1 MVYRTNRRT
10 LSLVLAFFM
19 MTAVVMGAFIPTATA
34 EENVMAVV
42 PLSSATPPDNT
53 DVDGAYL
60 CNLENDIVLHE
71 KNATVSRAPASTAKI
86 MAGLLACRILETRLD
101 ETVTIEPVMLAGASG
116 RCMGLVSGESITVGD
131 LLYAAFC
138 GGYNDATCAVAALSC
153 GSVDAFVELMNA
165 EAERLGASGTHYV
178 NPNGFP
184 EHEDMV
190 TTVADTATVARAA
203 YANELY
209 MTVVAAPTHTVPR
222 TNVSDERSFSNRNLL
237 LSDTGG
243 QYYNGWC
250 RGMSAGMTDE
260 GGWCVVTV
268 WERDGAANLCVV
280 MGGEDVASG
289 ETIPAYSYT
298 NRLLGWAND
307 HYGYRTVA
315 AAGQSLGTY
324 TVGMTGTSKSKA
336 DVTVRE
342 DLRIYL
348 PDDVDLSDELTLT
361 PILDGDGLVAP
372 LKEGQRVGTV
382 TVEYRGQVIGSAPIV
397 VEESFERNGFL
408 GGMEMFKSYLVSRPF
423 ILTTACFVILLLIY
437 LRRITGPGA
446 RYGIR
451 HVRGRRYRRS
461 YRR

>member
-1 MVYRTNRRT
+1 MVYRIYRRT
-10 LSLVLAFFM
+10 LPLVLAFCFV
-19 MTAVVMGAFIPTATA
+19 TLAVIGAFTVTASA
-34 EENVMAVV
+34 EENVMSVV
-42 PLSSATPPDNT
+42 PLSSATPPDNAR
-53 DVDGAYL
+53 VNGAYL

-71 KNATVSRAPASTAKI
+71 KNATVRRAPASTAKI

-101 ETVTIEPVMLAGASG
+101 ETVTVEPAMLAGASG
-116 RCMGLVSGESITVGD
+116 RCMGLVTGESIKVKD
-131 LLYAAFC
+131 LLYAALC

-153 GSVDAFVELMNA
+153 GSVDAFVELMNT
-165 EAERLGASGTHYV
+165 EAERLGALDTHYV

-209 MTVVAAPTHTVPR
+209 MTFAATPTYTVPS
-222 TNVSDERSFSNRNLL
+222 TNASGERAFSNRNLL

-250 RGMSAGMTDE
+250 RGMNAGMTDE

-268 WERDGAANLCVV
+268 WERGGAANLCVV
-280 MGGEDVASG
+280 MGGEDVATG
-289 ETIPAYSYT
+289 ETIPAYSYV
-298 NRLLGWAND
+298 NRLLGWVND

-324 TVGMTGTSKSKA
+324 TVGMTGTSKSKT

-348 PDDVDLSDELTLT
+348 PDDVDLTGDLTLT

-372 LKEGQRVGTV
+372 LKAGQRVGTV
-382 TVEYRGQVIGSAPIV
+382 TVEYRGQVIGSAPII
-397 VEESFERNGFL
+397 VEEDFERNAFL
-408 GGMEMFKSYLVSRPF
+408 GGMEVFKSYLVSRPF
-423 ILTTACFVILLLIY
+423 ILTAACFVILLLVY
-437 LRRITGPGA
+437 LRHITGPGA

-451 HVRGRRYRRS
+451 HVRGRRYRR

>member
-1 MVYRTNRRT
+1 MVYRTYRRT
-10 LSLVLAFFM
+10 LSVVLAFCFVVF
-19 MTAVVMGAFIPTATA
+19 AVSGAFAVTASA
-34 EENVMAVV
+34 EENVMSVV
-42 PLSSATPPDNT
+42 PLSSATPPDN
-53 DVDGAYL
+53 DRVDGAYL
-60 CNLENDIVLHE
+60 CNLENNIVLHE
-71 KNATVSRAPASTAKI
+71 KNAADKRAPASTAKI

-101 ETVTIEPVMLAGASG
+101 ETVTVEPAMLAGASG
-116 RCMGLVSGESITVGD
+116 RCMGLVTGESITVRD

-138 GGYNDATCAVAALSC
+138 GGYNDATCAVAALAC
-153 GSVDAFVELMNA
+153 GSVDAFVELMNT
-165 EAERLGASGTHYV
+165 EAERLGALDTHYV

-184 EHEDMV
+184 EQEDMV
-190 TTVADTATVARAA
+190 TTVADTATVARVA

-209 MTVVAAPTHTVPR
+209 MTLAATPTYTVPR
-222 TNVSDERSFSNRNLL
+222 TNASDERAFSNRNLL

-250 RGMSAGMTDE
+250 RGMNAGMTDE

-280 MGGEDVASG
+280 MGGEDVPSG

-298 NRLLGWAND
+298 NRLLSWANS

-336 DVTVRE
+336 DVTVSE

-348 PDDVDLSDELTLT
+348 PDDVDLTGELTLT

-372 LKEGQRVGTV
+372 LKAGQRVGTV
-382 TVEYRGQVIGSAPIV
+382 TVEYRGQVIGSAPVV

-408 GGMEMFKSYLVSRPF
+408 DAMEIFKTYLVSRPF
-423 ILTTACFVILLLIY
+423 ILTAACFVILLLVY
-437 LRRITGPGA
+437 LRHVTGPGA

-451 HVRGRRYRRS
+451 HVRGRRYRR